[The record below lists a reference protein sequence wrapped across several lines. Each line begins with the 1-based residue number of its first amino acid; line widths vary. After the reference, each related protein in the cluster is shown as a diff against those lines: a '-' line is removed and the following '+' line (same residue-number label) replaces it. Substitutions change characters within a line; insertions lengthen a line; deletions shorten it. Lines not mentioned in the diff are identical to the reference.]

1 MLEQQAPV
9 GVALELE
16 ARAVVWVCAAPALA
30 AARVPTAARCH
41 RLLAAQVAQAAEVR
55 PVLPPGAAA
64 RVAPRRVALALAEA
78 PRPEVVQVVAAVG
91 QQAGGAAP
99 QEGEGEVR
107 QEAAA
112 PWALQVEVRF
122 FWAAAAVVGAAGE

>member
-16 ARAVVWVCAAPALA
+16 ARAVVWVCAAPARA
-30 AARVPTAARCH
+30 ATWVPVAARCH

-78 PRPEVVQVVAAVG
+78 PRPEVVQVVAAV
-91 QQAGGAAP
+91 
-99 QEGEGEVR
+99 
-107 QEAAA
+107 
-112 PWALQVEVRF
+112 
-122 FWAAAAVVGAAGE
+122 

>member
-1 MLEQQAPV
+1 M
-9 GVALELE
+9 
-16 ARAVVWVCAAPALA
+16 
-30 AARVPTAARCH
+30 
-41 RLLAAQVAQAAEVR
+41 
-55 PVLPPGAAA
+55 LPPGAAA

-91 QQAGGAAP
+91 QQAGAAAP
-99 QEGEGEVR
+99 QEGEGEAR

-122 FWAAAAVVGAAGE
+122 FWAAAVVGAAAGE